1 MVKPVVLLMVS
12 ALTLAGARPPAE
24 LLRKQPSP
32 VLSLELALPDSPDA
46 AAMKRAYLAAFREA
60 FAHGLAS
67 ETVPAEPERIQFIV
81 VVGQRTVRT
90 ATEANVNTGVDQ
102 ASSVATRSPFG
113 LLRSAFGPKSAYES
127 QVERL
132 GYRPCV
138 ITGQIVLLKPGK
150 DGFQETL
157 RLEPMSILKHMS
169 PLGENDRTTEGLL
182 AEEGRAVALET
193 LALLKKTFGWT
204 PPSV

>member
-1 MVKPVVLLMVS
+1 MVKPVVLFLVS
-12 ALTLAGARPPAE
+12 ALSLAGARPSVE

-32 VLSLELALPDSPDA
+32 ALSLELALPDSPDA
-46 AAMKRAYLAAFREA
+46 AAMKRAYLGAFRDQ

-67 ETVPAEPERIQFIV
+67 DTPQAEPERIQFIV
-81 VVGQRTVRT
+81 VVGQRIVRT
-90 ATEANVNTGVDQ
+90 ETEANVNTGVDR
-102 ASSVATRSPFG
+102 AASVATRSPFG
-113 LLRSAFGPKSAYES
+113 LLRSAVGPKSAYES

-132 GYRPCV
+132 GYRPSV
-138 ITGQIVLLKPGK
+138 ITGQVVLLKPGK

-157 RLEPMSILKHMS
+157 RLESMPILKHLR

-193 LALLKKTFGWT
+193 LALLKQAFGWT
-204 PPSV
+204 PPGA

>member
-1 MVKPVVLLMVS
+1 V
-12 ALTLAGARPPAE
+12 E

-32 VLSLELALPDSPDA
+32 ALSLELALPDSPDA
-46 AAMKRAYLAAFREA
+46 AAMKRAYLAAFREE

-67 ETVPAEPERIQFIV
+67 DPAQSESERIQFIV

-90 ATEANVNTGVDQ
+90 ETEANVNTGADR
-102 ASSVATRSPFG
+102 ASAVATRSPFG
-113 LLRSAFGPKSAYES
+113 LLRSALGPKSGYES

-138 ITGQIVLLKPGK
+138 ITGQVVLLKPGT

-157 RLEPMSILKHMS
+157 RLESMPIMKHLR

-193 LALLKKTFGWT
+193 LALLKKKFGWT
-204 PPSV
+204 PPGA